1 MELRELLDRVRDDS
15 STTTQEE
22 AERAVLAVLQVVGGH
37 LSDGAARELAEALP
51 EPAAGAL
58 RHPGDRAAHP
68 GTGPDLYAQV
78 AQRLGLSDAAA
89 ADKVAGVLRAVAG
102 GVDQER
108 LDRVRAQL
116 PADVAR
122 MLAREDEGDTSA
134 LRTGA

>member
-1 MELRELLDRVRDDS
+1 MELRELLDTVRDDS
-15 STTTQEE
+15 STTTEEE
-22 AERAVLAVLQVVGGH
+22 AERAVLAVLQVVGAH

-51 EPAAGAL
+51 EPAAGTL
-58 RHPGDRAAHP
+58 RHPGDRVAHA
-68 GTGPDLYAQV
+68 GTGPEVYAQV
-78 AQRLGLSDAAA
+78 ARRLGLSDAAA

-122 MLAREDEGDTSA
+122 MLAQEGEGDTSA
-134 LRTGA
+134 VRTGA

>member
-1 MELRELLDRVRDDS
+1 MELEELLDRVRDGS
-15 STTTQEE
+15 STTTREE
-22 AERAVLAVLQVVGGH
+22 AERAVLAVLQVVGAH
-37 LSDGAARELAEALP
+37 LSDGAARELAEGLP

-58 RHPGDRAAHP
+58 RHPGDRVAHP

-78 AQRLGLSDAAA
+78 ARRRGVSEEAAA
-89 ADKVAGVLRAVAG
+89 GEVVGVLRAVAS

-122 MLAREDEGDTSA
+122 MLAREDEGDTSVVQ
-134 LRTGA
+134 TGV

>member
-1 MELRELLDRVRDDS
+1 VELEELLERVRDGS
-15 STTTQEE
+15 ATTTREE
-22 AERAVLAVLQVVGGH
+22 AERAVLAVLQVVGAH
-37 LSDGAARELAEALP
+37 LSDGAARELAEVLP

-58 RHPGDRAAHP
+58 RHPGDRVAHA
-68 GTGPDLYAQV
+68 GTGPELYAQV
-78 AQRLGLSDAAA
+78 ARRRGVSEAAA
-89 ADKVAGVLRAVAG
+89 ADEVVGVLRAVAS

-134 LRTGA
+134 LHTGA

>member
-1 MELRELLDRVRDDS
+1 VEPEELLDAVRDDS
-15 STTTQEE
+15 STTTREE

-58 RHPGDRAAHP
+58 RHPGDRVAHA
-68 GTGPDLYAQV
+68 GTGPEVYARV
-78 AQRLGLSDAAA
+78 AQRLGVSDAAA
-89 ADKVAGVLRAVAG
+89 ADKVVGVLRAVAG
-102 GVDQER
+102 AVDQER

-122 MLAREDEGDTSA
+122 MLAREDEGDTA
-134 LRTGA
+134 VRRTGA

>member
-1 MELRELLDRVRDDS
+1 MERDELLDRVRDGS
-15 STTTQEE
+15 STTTREE
-22 AERAVLAVLQVVGGH
+22 AERAVLAVLQVVGAH

-51 EPAAGAL
+51 DPAAGTL
-58 RHPGDRAAHP
+58 RHPGDRAAHA
-68 GTGPDLYAQV
+68 GTGPEVYAQV
-78 AQRLGLSDAAA
+78 ARRLGLSDAAA